1 MRNKPGFTL
10 IELLIV
16 VVIIGILAAI
26 ALPKFGST
34 REAAYYSTMRA
45 DLNNLRSFQ
54 EVYYQIGDVFYYAT
68 TLDALGFEPSNGVV
82 IESMNVLNNGQ
93 AWEVTMTHLG
103 AENIACVLGFGD
115 PGAASWTASAGN
127 PAVSLTTGSIGTP
140 VCND

>member
-26 ALPKFGST
+26 ALPKFSST
-34 REAAYYSTMRA
+34 REAAFYSTMRS

-54 EVYYQIGDVFYYAT
+54 EVYYQIGDMYHYAT
-68 TLDALGFEPSNGVV
+68 SVEALGFEPSSGVV
-82 IESMNVLNNGQ
+82 IESINVLNNGQ

-103 AENIACVLGFGD
+103 AADIACVLGFGE

-127 PAVSLTTGSIGTP
+127 PAVSLTADNTGTP